1 MQKFMRTRRE
11 MADFLEKTMSHAY
24 EALEEK
30 QKLEADT
37 SLLKTYMLEAHAP
50 GHRNEDV
57 LSVVASAFS
66 HDILGQNA
74 KGEVTKSDE
83 EFFYNVEVRWAS
95 NSAEFYVDATDS
107 RFWVLHTLSKARSV
121 DQIYKRLLMSDSR
134 LDSAWLP
141 IQILDNVSH
150 MGKFRGLGLD
160 FDRSKISDV
169 NFDEPDAP
177 VESLKMQLW
186 GNRARDVLKLLSD
199 NKDGFPEATTL
210 SKVRVKYHLNKA
222 ENEGAF
228 SLDDVKWDGKIT
240 ARGTSFD
247 SHISLVTSVYKEY
260 SDKVRKLED
269 VFSLRY
275 GREHE
280 GHFLPS
286 MSGSPLNVTFSK
298 PLPNLEKFL
307 SSVFSGA
314 EPFRL
319 WGVPVQ
325 LAETFYRV
333 NAVDM
338 HVSHRII
345 FEISPEYMRVYL
357 PDGSCGNT
365 IARLYCNLQHGYD
378 SRVSLKSG
386 EGEPFF

>member
-1 MQKFMRTRRE
+1 

-37 SLLKTYMLEAHAP
+37 SLLKTYMLEAHAA
-50 GHRNEDV
+50 GRSNDD
-57 LSVVASAFS
+57 LLRVVASAFS
-66 HDILGQNA
+66 QEILGQNA
-74 KGEVTKSDE
+74 RGEVSKSDE

-95 NSAEFYVDATDS
+95 NSAEFYVDATDT
-107 RFWVLHTLSKARSV
+107 RFWVLHTLSRARAV
-121 DQIYKRLLMSDSR
+121 DNIYKRLLMSDSR

-141 IQILDNVSH
+141 IQILENVSR

-169 NFDEPDAP
+169 DFDAPDAP

-186 GNRARDVLKLLSD
+186 GNRARDILKLLSD
-199 NKDGFPEATTL
+199 SDAFPDATTL
-210 SKVRVKYHLNKA
+210 AKVRIKYYLDK
-222 ENEGAF
+222 EGNDAAF

-247 SHISLVTSVYKEY
+247 SHISLVNSVYREY
-260 SDKVRKLED
+260 RDRVRRLED

-275 GREHE
+275 GHEHE
-280 GHFLPS
+280 GRILPS
-286 MSGSPLNVTFSK
+286 LSGSPLNMTFSK
-298 PLPNLEKFL
+298 PMPNLDKFI
-307 SSVFSGA
+307 SSIFSGA

-319 WGVPVQ
+319 WGVPVK
-325 LAETFYRV
+325 LGENFYRV

-365 IARLYCNLQHGYD
+365 IARLYCNLQHNYD

-386 EGEPFF
+386 EGESIF